1 MIRQSKSITF
11 GTSPEPIAAW
21 MRLSTARAESGQ
33 ILRMREYKDKATE
46 VKKKKRNK
54 EINGIQVRLSTSE
67 DRLLEANLGSK
78 KNQFMLFCANIAK

>member
-33 ILRMREYKDKATE
+33 ILRTREYKKKATE
-46 VKKKKRNK
+46 VKKKGKRNK
-54 EINGIQVRLSTSE
+54 WYSSALIDVGR
-67 DRLLEANLGSK
+67 
-78 KNQFMLFCANIAK
+78 